1 MKKFLSLALVA
12 VMLLSTLMFTSCDVN
27 SLMEM
32 LGGSFGSATTPAET
46 TPAETTPEETTP
58 PAPKRY
64 TITEAEWEA
73 ILNSTNYTW
82 KISHESNSVEYFVED
97 NAVCM
102 TLKQGDIN
110 YTAYLEKKN
119 GKVYQITDPYQNGQ
133 WVAFEDEQ
141 TSWKDTPSLGKQT
154 GLADSELFEKLQYNE
169 ATKSYIAE
177 DDGYKAEFFFEDG
190 KLIKATI
197 TDGTNPDRYVMIEN
211 VGTTVVTLPQYKME
225 DELEEEENEET
236 YIPQGTVP
244 PPQVP
249 VPPVDNDNSSNE

>member
-46 TPAETTPEETTP
+46 TPEETTP

-64 TITEAEWEA
+64 TITDAEWEA

-82 KISHESNSVEYFVED
+82 KMSYDGSNGVEYFVGD

-102 TLKQGDIN
+102 ISKQGDISN
-110 YTAYLEKKN
+110 TVYGENKN
-119 GKVYQITDPYQNGQ
+119 GKVYQIMDPHQNGQ
-133 WVAFEDEQ
+133 WVAFEDKYS
-141 TSWKDTPSLGKQT
+141 SWDDVPSLGKQT
-154 GLADSELFEKLQYNE
+154 GLADSKLFEMLQYNE

-177 DDGYKAEFFFEDG
+177 EDGDKAEFFFEDG
-190 KLIKATI
+190 KLIKATA
-197 TDGTNPDRYVMIEN
+197 TDGTNPDMYWVIEN

-244 PPQVP
+244 PPAIEETAP
-249 VPPVDNDNSSNE
+249 TTDGSNQ

>member
-1 MKKFLSLALVA
+1 MKKILTLALA
-12 VMLLSTLMFTSCDVN
+12 VLMLATTLMFTSCDVN
-27 SLMEM
+27 SIMEM
-32 LGGSFGSATTPAET
+32 LGGNFGSVT

-73 ILNSTNYTW
+73 ILNSTNYTF
-82 KISHESNSVEYFVED
+82 KSSYDSYSVEYFVGD

-102 TLKQGDIN
+102 ISKQGDIS
-110 YTAYLEKKN
+110 YTVYGENKN
-119 GKVYQITDPYQNGQ
+119 GKFYQIMDPHQNGQ
-133 WVAFEDEQ
+133 WVAFEDEH
-141 TSWKDTPSLGKQT
+141 TSWDDAPSLGKQT

-177 DDGYKAEFFFEDG
+177 EDGAKAEFFFEDG

-197 TDGTNPDRYVMIEN
+197 TDGTNPDSCLVIEN

-236 YIPQGTVP
+236 YIPQGTMP
-244 PPQVP
+244 PPEGP
-249 VPPVDNDNSSNE
+249 APSVDNDNSSNE

>member
-1 MKKFLSLALVA
+1 MKKILSLTLVA
-12 VMLLSTLMFTSCDVN
+12 AMLLSTLLLTSCNIEDLLSN
-27 SLMEM
+27 FGFEGFETM
-32 LGGSFGSATTPAET
+32 GSYT

-82 KISHESNSVEYFVED
+82 KISHESNSVEYFVGD

-102 TLKQGDIN
+102 ISKQGDISN
-110 YTAYLEKKN
+110 TVYGENKN
-119 GKVYQITDPYQNGQ
+119 GKVYQIIDPHQNGQ
-133 WVAFEDEQ
+133 WVAFEDEYA
-141 TSWKDTPSLGKQT
+141 SWDDDPSLGKLT
-154 GLADSELFEKLQYNE
+154 GLADGELFEILQYNE

-177 DDGYKAEFFFEDG
+177 DDGAKVEFFFEDG
-190 KLIKATI
+190 KLIKATV
-197 TDGTNPDRYVMIEN
+197 TDGTNPDSYWVIEN

-225 DELEEEENEET
+225 DELEEEQENEET

-244 PPQVP
+244 PPQV
-249 VPPVDNDNSSNE
+249 DNSPNEE

>member
-82 KISHESNSVEYFVED
+82 RISNDYVADVFVTANAAQQTEYD
-97 NAVCM
+97 
-102 TLKQGDIN
+102 GDISMTG
-110 YTAYLEKKN
+110 YFEYKN
-119 GKVYQITDPYQNGQ
+119 GAVYQLIDHQSNGE
-133 WVAFEDEQ
+133 WVAFK
-141 TSWKDTPSLGKQT
+141 TSLTDWNQFSLGKT
-154 GLADSELFEKLQYNE
+154 VGLDGVKIFEGFQYNE
-169 ATKSYIAE
+169 ATKSYIYEE
-177 DDGYKAEFFFEDG
+177 DGDKAEFFFEDG
-190 KLIKATI
+190 KLIKATA
-197 TDGTNPDRYVMIEN
+197 TNGTNPDSYWVIEN
-211 VGTTVVTLPQYKME
+211 VGTTVVTLPEYTVA
-225 DELEEEENEET
+225 EE
-236 YIPQGTVP
+236 
-244 PPQVP
+244 
-249 VPPVDNDNSSNE
+249 

>member
-46 TPAETTPEETTP
+46 TPEETTP

-82 KISHESNSVEYFVED
+82 KLSYDSYSVEYFMGD

-102 TLKQGDIN
+102 ISKQGDISN
-110 YTAYLEKKN
+110 TVYGENKN
-119 GKVYQITDPYQNGQ
+119 GKFYQIMDPHQNGQ
-133 WVAFEDEQ
+133 WVAFEDEH
-141 TSWKDTPSLGKQT
+141 TSWDDVPSLGKQT
-154 GLADSELFEKLQYNE
+154 GFADGELFEMLQYNE

-177 DDGYKAEFFFEDG
+177 DDDDKAKFFFEDG
-190 KLIKATI
+190 KLIKATA
-197 TDGTNPDRYVMIEN
+197 TDGTNPDSYWVIEN

-225 DELEEEENEET
+225 DELEEEENGET

-244 PPQVP
+244 PPQV
-249 VPPVDNDNSSNE
+249 DNSPNEE

>member
-1 MKKFLSLALVA
+1 MKKILTLALA
-12 VMLLSTLMFTSCDVN
+12 VLMLVTTLMFTSCDVN

-32 LGGSFGSATTPAET
+32 IGGNFGSA
-46 TPAETTPEETTP
+46 TTPEETTP

-73 ILNSTNYTW
+73 ILESNNYTW
-82 KISHESNSVEYFVED
+82 KTSYDSSNSVEYFVED
-97 NAVCM
+97 NAACM
-102 TLKQGDIN
+102 ISKRSDIN

-177 DDGYKAEFFFEDG
+177 DGDDKAEFFFEDG

-236 YIPQGTVP
+236 YIPQGTMP
-244 PPQVP
+244 PPAIP
-249 VPPVDNDNSSNE
+249 APPVDNDNSSNE